1 MALFKSE
8 AERRA
13 ERNLKIKQS
22 VRMIQ
27 KGVQHGE
34 KILED
39 FKAKAVRARQLGD
52 TGQLATLRAA
62 MKRAINL
69 KRAQERALL
78 SIESALLMKDQAE
91 SVGAFAAA
99 MGEVSKAVGAA
110 FGQID
115 MTRGIREFEATKAKS
130 EFLQDQMDTFLEA
143 VAGADSEP
151 AGGDAVSDA
160 ELDAFIDDAAATA
173 EEGLVDERVR
183 AGLDRVRKEM
193 SK

>member
-1 MALFKSE
+1 MPLFKSG

-13 ERNLKIKQS
+13 ERNLKIKQA
-22 VRMIQ
+22 VRVIQ
-27 KGVQHGE
+27 KGIQSGE
-34 KILED
+34 KTLEG

-52 TGQLATLRAA
+52 NGQLATLRSA
-62 MKRAINL
+62 MKRAISF

-78 SIESALLMKDQAE
+78 SIESAMMMKDQAE
-91 SVGAFAAA
+91 NVGAFAAA

-143 VAGADSEP
+143 VAGVDSEP
-151 AGGDAVSDA
+151 VEGDAVSDA
-160 ELDAFIDDAAATA
+160 ELDAYIDDAAASA
-173 EEGLVDERVR
+173 EEGLVDDRVR

-193 SK
+193 NR